1 MRYKTPKA
9 LEMAVGEAAKASVLD
24 TNRAINN
31 FYYHRLLVRVFLE
44 DQPSFVL
51 KGGLGMLART
61 VDARATRDAD
71 LTTSSL
77 DIDAAVREL
86 RRLASKDLGDFV
98 SFQFVGV
105 EPVRADDEYRDGF
118 KVRFDAFLGARRVQ
132 TVSVDLV
139 SDSVPCDDPDWL
151 TPADR
156 IEVSGL
162 VECDYPVYPVT
173 RGMADKVCGIME
185 THNGRPSSRVK
196 DLVDLV
202 VYLVTESFPAVQLRA
217 DLRRELAIR
226 HLSLDGGFS
235 VPELWRQGYG
245 RVYGK
250 LAAQT
255 GLPERLRSLE
265 PAEGLV
271 KSCVDPALGDLL
283 GEAVWDN
290 VGLIWTTSR

>member
-9 LEMAVGEAAKASVLD
+9 LEMAIGEAARASVLD

-44 DQPSFVL
+44 DEPSFVL

-77 DIDAAVREL
+77 DIDSAVREL

-105 EPVRADDEYRDGF
+105 EPARADDEYRDGF
-118 KVRFDAFLGARRVQ
+118 KVRFDAFLGARRIQ
-132 TVSVDLV
+132 TISVDLV

-156 IEVSGL
+156 IDVEGL
-162 VECDYPVYPVT
+162 IECDYPVYPVT
-173 RGMADKVCGIME
+173 RGMADKVCGIVE
-185 THNGRPSSRVK
+185 THDGRLSSRVK

-202 VYLVTESFPAVQLRA
+202 VYLVTEIFQAADLRT

-235 VPELWRQGYG
+235 VPELWRQSYG
-245 RVYGK
+245 KVYVK

-255 GLPERLRSLE
+255 GLPEELRKLE
-265 PAEGLV
+265 PAEELV
-271 KSCVDPALGDLL
+271 QSCLNPILDESMVD
-283 GEAVWDN
+283 AVWDN
-290 VGLIWTTSR
+290 CQLVWMTLS

>member
-9 LEMAVGEAAKASVLD
+9 LEMAIGEAARASVLD
-24 TNRAINN
+24 TNRAINS
-31 FYYHRLLVRVFLE
+31 FYYHRLLVRVFSE
-44 DQPSFVL
+44 GEPHFVL

-77 DIDAAVREL
+77 DIDSAVREL
-86 RRLASKDLGDFV
+86 RQLASKDLGDFV

-156 IEVSGL
+156 IEVTGL

-202 VYLVTESFPAVQLRA
+202 VYLVTESFPAAQLRT
-217 DLRRELAIR
+217 DLQRELAIR

-235 VPELWRQGYG
+235 VPELWRQSYG
-245 RVYGK
+245 KVYDK

-255 GLPERLRSLE
+255 SLPMEYRKLE
-265 PAEGLV
+265 SAEGLIR
-271 KSCVDPALGDLL
+271 SCLDPILDGSMVDV
-283 GEAVWDN
+283 VWDN
-290 VGLIWTTSR
+290 RQLAWVTLS